1 MNGPKSFGCRAAL
14 LALLLWPAPRALS
27 QPAENG
33 QIVLQPGLGGLPGGQ
48 VVPGAGYDLAL
59 AALSAGDFTAG
70 LEIAAGEYRGGIRA
84 GAQRWIDSIANAAV
98 VGEAQFELSHFREA
112 VAAYDEA
119 LLLTA
124 QHRDWLLSVQFP
136 MQPLRPLTRR
146 PVAGWGRSQR
156 NSSPAAMPD
165 TLSIRMGGGDPQQVL
180 KQGGV
185 LTAPA
190 NYPIRPQEIIRSLVI
205 AIYRRADILGELA
218 REGAALD
225 EATKALLRR
234 PAPPNHYSQSWIDI
248 ALGVAYWAQG
258 KANQAA
264 PLLNRG
270 LLVENRFDH
279 PLTAWGLIVLG
290 RITLDGDQPA
300 AAAKLF
306 EEATYTAADYGDMR
320 ALEEAFRLAFTAHMA
335 AGTRNMP
342 QSLALAAEWA
352 RGDFPALRTRLL
364 AMQAEA
370 LAAGGNAKA
379 AVRALADIDGRLLRG
394 DLGRGAC
401 GGQAAYAA
409 ALAGYAVGDTDS
421 GDADLVRAV
430 SIAQQRTPRLFQ
442 TTRLVECVMAG
453 SSEISDRQADALF
466 ARLLGDPA
474 ARDFTLDP
482 LGTLATISARR
493 HEAYEAWV
501 AAASRRGKEAALHA
515 AESRLRAKW
524 LAAQPLGGRRTAI
537 ETLVGSDPETL
548 PGAEAARRA
557 AVLARYPELA
567 RVIDETDRI
576 RPPLTAALLAPDN
589 GAATADWGAYAKL
602 VQRRGRLIAAIAA
615 GRDPTVF
622 DFPPLTPV
630 VEIQRRLAPRQLIL
644 SFHWTT
650 MGLYGALESNG
661 QSATWQVKNPAAVV
675 KEIAALAKA
684 IGLVDAVSPVPTE
697 RLLETDWRPA
707 AERIERLLFENSKV
721 ALGEQ
726 TDELV
731 IVPDG
736 LLWYL
741 PFELLPVG
749 SARNVAADD
758 PTADP
763 AAPAA
768 PLLRDVCRI
777 RYTPTR
783 SLAVLR
789 FEPGRGGGP
798 LGIHAGKM
806 FRGDKPEIAQDV
818 LERFG
823 AAFDRVVKL
832 PLPAVGGPAAQPDGG
847 TTVLAGSLC
856 DTLVILDELSGDGPI
871 AARPLATGTPAK
883 GGLTFG
889 DWLAPPRKRPRLVV
903 LAGLQTALAG
913 GLAKLPAQPGDDLFL
928 AATDLLAAGARTAV
942 VSRWRTGGKSSVDLV
957 EEFIRDVADAEQENA
972 ADADGRPLPAAAES
986 WRRAVDLIT
995 TEQPDL
1001 SREPRVK
1008 QSSGAV
1014 LTDARHPFFWAGYA
1028 VVDCGAGRYADPA
1041 PVPPAGGK
1049 NAVAIPQPPPPQ
1061 AVPQPPLPQ
1070 AAP

>member
-1 MNGPKSFGCRAAL
+1 
-14 LALLLWPAPRALS
+14 
-27 QPAENG
+27 
-33 QIVLQPGLGGLPGGQ
+33 
-48 VVPGAGYDLAL
+48 
-59 AALSAGDFTAG
+59 
-70 LEIAAGEYRGGIRA
+70 
-84 GAQRWIDSIANAAV
+84 
-98 VGEAQFELSHFREA
+98 
-112 VAAYDEA
+112 
-119 LLLTA
+119 
-124 QHRDWLLSVQFP
+124 
-136 MQPLRPLTRR
+136 
-146 PVAGWGRSQR
+146 
-156 NSSPAAMPD
+156 
-165 TLSIRMGGGDPQQVL
+165 
-180 KQGGV
+180 
-185 LTAPA
+185 
-190 NYPIRPQEIIRSLVI
+190 
-205 AIYRRADILGELA
+205 
-218 REGAALD
+218 
-225 EATKALLRR
+225 
-234 PAPPNHYSQSWIDI
+234 
-248 ALGVAYWAQG
+248 
-258 KANQAA
+258 
-264 PLLNRG
+264 
-270 LLVENRFDH
+270 
-279 PLTAWGLIVLG
+279 
-290 RITLDGDQPA
+290 
-300 AAAKLF
+300 
-306 EEATYTAADYGDMR
+306 
-320 ALEEAFRLAFTAHMA
+320 
-335 AGTRNMP
+335 
-342 QSLALAAEWA
+342 
-352 RGDFPALRTRLL
+352 
-364 AMQAEA
+364 
-370 LAAGGNAKA
+370 
-379 AVRALADIDGRLLRG
+379 
-394 DLGRGAC
+394 
-401 GGQAAYAA
+401 
-409 ALAGYAVGDTDS
+409 
-421 GDADLVRAV
+421 
-430 SIAQQRTPRLFQ
+430 
-442 TTRLVECVMAG
+442 
-453 SSEISDRQADALF
+453 
-466 ARLLGDPA
+466 
-474 ARDFTLDP
+474 
-482 LGTLATISARR
+482 
-493 HEAYEAWV
+493 
-501 AAASRRGKEAALHA
+501 
-515 AESRLRAKW
+515 
-524 LAAQPLGGRRTAI
+524 
-537 ETLVGSDPETL
+537 
-548 PGAEAARRA
+548 
-557 AVLARYPELA
+557 
-567 RVIDETDRI
+567 
-576 RPPLTAALLAPDN
+576 
-589 GAATADWGAYAKL
+589 
-602 VQRRGRLIAAIAA
+602 
-615 GRDPTVF
+615 
-622 DFPPLTPV
+622 
-630 VEIQRRLAPRQLIL
+630 
-644 SFHWTT
+644 

-777 RYTPTR
+777 RYAPTR

-832 PLPAVGGPAAQPDGG
+832 PLPAVGGPAAQPGGG

-995 TEQPDL
+995 AEQPDL

-1061 AVPQPPLPQ
+1061 AAPQPPLPQ